1 MSRANRLS
9 IEPVGER
16 EIRITRL
23 FNAPRDMV
31 FDALTTPDLMKR
43 WLLGPDGWSL
53 IVCDIDLK
61 VGGAYRLV
69 WKNNKT
75 GQTMGMGGFYR
86 EISRPDRFVTT
97 EKFDEA
103 WYPGEM
109 IDTTTLVD
117 KNGVT
122 TFTSTYLYESREA
135 RDMVMKS
142 GMETGLVV
150 SYDRLEDLLPAGKSK

>member
-23 FNAPRDMV
+23 FNAPREMV
-31 FDALTTPDLMKR
+31 FDAFTTPELMKR

-53 IVCDIDLK
+53 IVCDLDLK

-69 WKNNKT
+69 WKNDKT
-75 GQTMGMGGFYR
+75 GTTMGMGGFYR
-86 EISRPDRFVTT
+86 EISRPARLVTT

-109 IDTTTLVD
+109 IDTAEFVERYAMTTY
-117 KNGVT
+117 
-122 TFTSTYLYESREA
+122 TSTQLYESREA

-142 GMETGLVV
+142 DMESGLVA
-150 SYDRLEDLLPAGKSK
+150 SYDRLENILGAAKK

>member
-1 MSRANRLS
+1 MTSTQTLK

-16 EIRITRL
+16 DIRVTRL

-31 FDALTTPDLMKR
+31 FDAFTTPELMKR

-53 IVCDIDLK
+53 IVCELDLK

-69 WKNNKT
+69 WKNDKT
-75 GQTMGMGGFYR
+75 GKTMGMGGFYR
-86 EISRPDRFVTT
+86 EISRPDRLVTT

-109 IDTTTLVD
+109 VDTAEFVE
-117 KNGVT
+117 KNGMT
-122 TFTSTYLYESREA
+122 TYTSTMRYESRDA
-135 RDMVMKS
+135 RDMVLKS
-142 GMETGLVV
+142 DMESGLTA
-150 SYDRLEDLLPAGKSK
+150 SYDRLEGLLSKEKK